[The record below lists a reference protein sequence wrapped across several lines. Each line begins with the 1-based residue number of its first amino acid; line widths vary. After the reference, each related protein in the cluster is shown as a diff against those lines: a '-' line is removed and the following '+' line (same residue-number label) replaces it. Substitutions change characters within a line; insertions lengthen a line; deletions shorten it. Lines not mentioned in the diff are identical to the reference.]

1 MRIFCGLANVNE
13 AVATALVNERGGV
26 VATAEVSDDPHG
38 YLALCHMWVRHATI
52 PSVTVADDGSTT
64 ALLRLAAGAGQPVT
78 TDAPG
83 PDGAEDGLDIAVHIA
98 RALCHGALPT
108 AIENSEP
115 ELGRVLAAVQS
126 LASSRH
132 SARGALV
139 ELLRQCH
146 PAVLMAWEDPTDDD
160 ALALLRV
167 IPDPAQAESADAT
180 KLVGALRSVADPRTI
195 GSLVQSLSDVATAM
209 DPVVDRPGVPEAIV
223 GAIDAVRSCDHA
235 LDALAESVATILRPA
250 RTTRR
255 EPVAE
260 PVAPQPRSAPKPAPA
275 APPKAP
281 PSAAAPPPA
290 PSPPRERTEP
300 PPRIPVSSTG
310 EEHLPRRQSPPR
322 QPEPRHS
329 EPRRAEPMSSP
340 HLSPALMDPFPAE
353 PVEPLTPSHGFPQ
366 MPEPPSFVEPLTEH
380 LPHSAGA
387 AGPDLLSAPASDLP
401 ADMDSEDEDLL
412 IFSQARSAW
421 FQGPAALEDEE
432 EDWTPA
438 DAGWRAA
445 AAAATSQNTPVETT
459 GMGLPRRVPQA
470 NLVPGSAILGDSKPA
485 PIKRDA
491 STLASHTAGYFRGW
505 TRARRET
512 VGAGTR

>member
-13 AVATALVNERGGV
+13 AVAAALVNERGGV

-78 TDAPG
+78 TDAPR

-115 ELGRVLAAVQS
+115 ELGRVLAAVQG
-126 LASSRH
+126 LATSRH
-132 SARGALV
+132 AARGALV

-167 IPDPAQAESADAT
+167 IPDPAQAETADAT

-195 GSLVQSLSDVATAM
+195 GSLIQSLSDVATAM

-235 LDALAESVATILRPA
+235 LDALAESVTAILRPT
-250 RTTRR
+250 RTSRR
-255 EPVAE
+255 EPVTE
-260 PVAPQPRSAPKPAPA
+260 PVAPQPRSAPRATPPPPPAPA
-275 APPKAP
+275 AV
-281 PSAAAPPPA
+281 PPPA
-290 PSPPRERTEP
+290 PTPPRERVEP
-300 PPRIPVSSTG
+300 QPRIPAPAIS
-310 EEHLPRRQSPPR
+310 EEQLPRRQSPPR
-322 QPEPRHS
+322 PS
-329 EPRRAEPMSSP
+329 EPHRSEPMSSP
-340 HLSPALMDPFPAE
+340 HVSPVMAEQLPVE

-380 LPHSAGA
+380 LPHMTEV
-387 AGPDLLSAPASDLP
+387 GPDLLSAPAGELP
-401 ADMDSEDEDLL
+401 SDMDSEDEDLL

-445 AAAATSQNTPVETT
+445 AAAATSQNTPAETT
-459 GMGLPRRVPQA
+459 GTGLPRRVPQA
-470 NLVPGSAILGDSKPA
+470 NLVPGSAILGDSKPV